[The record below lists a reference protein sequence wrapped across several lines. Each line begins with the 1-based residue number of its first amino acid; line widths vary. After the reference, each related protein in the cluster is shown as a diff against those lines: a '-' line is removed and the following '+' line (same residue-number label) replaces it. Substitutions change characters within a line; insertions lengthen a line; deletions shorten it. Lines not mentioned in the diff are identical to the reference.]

1 MALGDIGRM
10 GLDMKALGLEGRGM
24 EEKELEDKVA
34 ELDSEEMSMYMEM
47 APQGSFSKGSLN
59 SLVGS
64 YNRVGKLFGIEE
76 YPQFDMDQKSF
87 PPEFVK
93 GIMMMITAASD
104 ALDEE
109 VISQEMLPSIENI
122 SGDRDVAML
131 SAKLD
136 MLAKSKDFKKFLAEE
151 APEMEEEEEV
161 SSEEEVKEEEMSD
174 EEMDKLFSSRM

>member
-24 EEKELEDKVA
+24 EEAELESKVS
-34 ELDSEEMSMYMEM
+34 ELDSEEMSMYEEM
-47 APQGSFSKGSLN
+47 APQGSFSKGALN

-64 YNRVGKLFGIEE
+64 YNRVGKLFGIDG
-76 YPQFDMDQKSF
+76 YPSFDADQKSF
-87 PPEFVK
+87 PAEFVK
-93 GIMMMITAASD
+93 GIMMVITAASD

-109 VISQEMLPSIENI
+109 VITSNMLPSIENI
-122 SGDRDVAML
+122 SGDTDVAML

-136 MLAKSKDFKKFLAEE
+136 MLGASKDFKRFLQEE
-151 APEMEEEEEV
+151 APEMEEEV
-161 SSEEEVKEEEMSD
+161 MEEEVKEEGLSD